1 VSRVAEVHSAIVRV
15 VVPAFSLAVVASLS
29 GLGAALARET
39 RVLQR
44 GAQTRPQVADAGVT
58 AEAGPVGSSS
68 DAGGLSAP
76 RLSVDG
82 MLPVPGGAF
91 TMGSDREGEGDE
103 RPAHPVTVRGF
114 LLDETEVTNEAYQ
127 RCVDARVCVAPD
139 PDSAEE
145 NHVGPD
151 RRFRRPRQP
160 VSAIDWANARA
171 YCQWVGKR
179 LPTEAE
185 FERAVR
191 GEDGR
196 RYPWGNERPTRER
209 AVFGSSVTQDVG
221 THPLGRG
228 PYGHHDL
235 TGNVWEWI
243 ADAYDPWAYRRPGAP
258 QGRPGTCREILVT
271 QNTLRARRLQGF
283 TGSNPI
289 PTECE
294 RVLRGGAFNFDP
306 YGMRSTNRVHHPGRF
321 RLVMSGFRCARDA
334 P

>member
-1 VSRVAEVHSAIVRV
+1 MHSVSAR
-15 VVPAFSLAVVASLS
+15 
-29 GLGAALARET
+29 GLGAAARA
-39 RVLQR
+39 
-44 GAQTRPQVADAGVT
+44 AQ
-58 AEAGPVGSSS
+58 
-68 DAGGLSAP
+68 SAP
-76 RLSVDG
+76 RDAGATDASVSSVTTDAGALPQRVDG
-82 MLPVPGGAF
+82 MLLVPGGTF
-91 TMGSDREGEGDE
+91 TMGTNSEGEGDE
-103 RPAHPVTVRGF
+103 RPAHLVTVAAF
-114 LLDETEVTNEAYQ
+114 YLDETEVTNEAYQ

-139 PDSAEE
+139 PNSAEL

-151 RRFRRPRQP
+151 RRFRGPRQP
-160 VSAIDWANARA
+160 VSSIDWSNARA
-171 YCQWVGKR
+171 YCRWVNKR

-191 GEDGR
+191 GDDGR
-196 RYPWGNERPTRER
+196 RYPWGNDRPTHAH
-209 AVFGSSVTQDVG
+209 AVFGSSVTQDVA

-243 ADAYDPWAYRRPGAP
+243 EDYYDPYAYRRSTAA
-258 QGRPGTCREILVT
+258 QGRPGSCREILAT
-271 QNTLRARRLQGF
+271 QSELRARRMQGF

-294 RVLRGGAFNFDP
+294 RNLRGGAFNFDR

-334 P
+334 QTRPERRQ